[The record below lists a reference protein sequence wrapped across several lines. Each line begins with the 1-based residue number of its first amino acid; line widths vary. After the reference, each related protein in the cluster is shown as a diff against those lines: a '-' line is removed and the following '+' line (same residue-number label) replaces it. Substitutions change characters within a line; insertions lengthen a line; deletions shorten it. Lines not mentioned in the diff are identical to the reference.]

1 MEIIRGLIDEIVLVP
16 EDTDLRI
23 DLTDELSGIL
33 AVVSE
38 SEKRAA
44 ELLEERGLVRSPGFW
59 DGWILIK

>member
-38 SEKRAA
+38 SEKRTA
-44 ELLEERGLVRSPGFW
+44 ELLEERGIVRRPGFW